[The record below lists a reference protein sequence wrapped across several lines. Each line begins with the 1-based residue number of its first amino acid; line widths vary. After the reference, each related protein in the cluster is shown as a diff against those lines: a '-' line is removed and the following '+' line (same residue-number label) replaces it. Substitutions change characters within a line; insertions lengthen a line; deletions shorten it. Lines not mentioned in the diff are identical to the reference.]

1 MFSRCLKYI
10 FFFCKFEQCWT
21 KALFKHLK
29 KTSQRHFRRFPR
41 QTAKAT
47 YEDVFKISKT
57 HLFWKS
63 NQFLSTPLFRQLMQ
77 TSANCLGRISKTNQ
91 YRIFLVKVPFN
102 WPWDPD
108 IRLAISLYLFFE
120 FSKFDK
126 STALGLFTFRCKN
139 LII

>member
-1 MFSRCLKYI
+1 MFSRCLNI

-63 NQFLSTPLFRQLMQ
+63 NQCLSTPLFRQLIQ
-77 TSANCLGRISKTNQ
+77 TSAICLGRISKTNQ
-91 YRIFLVKVPFN
+91 YLIFLIKVPLTKLETLTLDLPPPNTFFLN
-102 WPWDPD
+102 FQNS
-108 IRLAISLYLFFE
+108 IRALHLASLL
-120 FSKFDK
+120 SGVK
-126 STALGLFTFRCKN
+126 
-139 LII
+139 IW